1 VKYKKGGYIL
11 ELIVKDIVKKF
22 NGVNVLDGVSTTFK
36 WGNCYLL
43 IGQNG
48 AGKSTL
54 SKCIAGDLK
63 SDEGSMQIQG
73 SSVNVHEQVA
83 LQYQFFSSYQ
93 HLKIRE
99 VIALF
104 ATLTNNRI
112 DLGELYEILGLPTY
126 DHILMKNASG
136 GQRKAVS
143 IYLSFLLN
151 KPIIIL
157 DEPFADL
164 DLTKKKQLMFY
175 LQQEISQRN
184 KLLIII
190 SHEVAGLEPLFDYIV
205 ILKEGKIIEN
215 VTQDELYHKYT
226 DARLPGIE
234 GLYYEATG
242 QILGGKA
249 G

>member
-1 VKYKKGGYIL
+1 M
-11 ELIVKDIVKKF
+11 ELIVNDIVKKY
-22 NGVNVLDGVSTTFK
+22 NGVNVLDGVSATFEM
-36 WGNCYLL
+36 GYCYLL
-43 IGQNG
+43 LGQNG

-54 SKCIAGDLK
+54 SKCIAGDVK
-63 SDEGSMQIQG
+63 PDSGSILFND
-73 SSVNVHEQVA
+73 SSKNVQEQVA

-99 VIALF
+99 VMALF
-104 ATLTNNRI
+104 TTLTNNKN

-126 DHILMKNASG
+126 DHILLKNASG

-143 IYLSFLLN
+143 IFLSFLLN

-175 LQQEISQRN
+175 LQQEIRQRN
-184 KLLIII
+184 KMIIII
-190 SHEVAGLEPLFDYIV
+190 SHEVAGLELLFDYVV
-205 ILKEGKIIEN
+205 ILKDGKLIEN
-215 VTQDELYHKYT
+215 STQDELYRKYT
-226 DARLPGIE
+226 DAKLPGIE
-234 GLYYEATG
+234 GLYYEVTG

>member
-1 VKYKKGGYIL
+1 L
-11 ELIVKDIVKKF
+11 ELIVKDIVKKY

-36 WGNCYLL
+36 MGYCYLL
-43 IGQNG
+43 LGQNG

-54 SKCIAGDLK
+54 SKCIAGDVK
-63 SDEGSMQIQG
+63 PDAGTIVFNEASQHVQ
-73 SSVNVHEQVA
+73 EQVA

-104 ATLTNNRI
+104 TTLTNNKA

-126 DHILMKNASG
+126 DHILLKNASG

-143 IYLSFLLN
+143 ICLSFLLN
-151 KPIIIL
+151 KLIIIL

-175 LQQEISQRN
+175 LQHEIRQRN
-184 KLLIII
+184 KMIIII
-190 SHEVAGLEPLFDYIV
+190 SHEVAGLELLFDYVV
-205 ILKEGKIIEN
+205 ILKDGKLIEN
-215 VTQDELYHKYT
+215 STQDELYQKYT
-226 DARLPGIE
+226 EAKLPGIE

>member
-1 VKYKKGGYIL
+1 
-11 ELIVKDIVKKF
+11 VKDIVKKY

-36 WGNCYLL
+36 MGYCYLL
-43 IGQNG
+43 LGQNG

-54 SKCIAGDLK
+54 SKCIAGDVK
-63 SDEGSMQIQG
+63 PDAGTIVFNEASQHVQ
-73 SSVNVHEQVA
+73 EQVA

-104 ATLTNNRI
+104 TTLTNNKA

-126 DHILMKNASG
+126 DHILLKNASG

-143 IYLSFLLN
+143 ICLSFLLN
-151 KPIIIL
+151 KLIIIL

-175 LQQEISQRN
+175 LQHEIRQRN
-184 KLLIII
+184 KMIIII
-190 SHEVAGLEPLFDYIV
+190 SHEVAGLELLFDYVV
-205 ILKEGKIIEN
+205 ILKDGKLIEN
-215 VTQDELYHKYT
+215 STQDELYQKYT
-226 DARLPGIE
+226 EAKLPGIE

>member
-1 VKYKKGGYIL
+1 M
-11 ELIVKDIVKKF
+11 ELIVKDIVKKY

-36 WGNCYLL
+36 MGYCYLL
-43 IGQNG
+43 LGQNG

-54 SKCIAGDLK
+54 SKCIAGDEK
-63 SDEGSMQIQG
+63 TDGGSILFND
-73 SSVNVHEQVA
+73 SSLHVHEQVA
-83 LQYQFFSSYQ
+83 LQYQFFASYQ

-104 ATLTNNRI
+104 TTLTNDKA

-126 DHILMKNASG
+126 DHILLKNASG

-143 IYLSFLLN
+143 IFLSFLLN

-175 LQQEISQRN
+175 LQDEIRQRN
-184 KLLIII
+184 KMIIII
-190 SHEVAGLEPLFDYIV
+190 SHEVAGLEPLFDYV
-205 ILKEGKIIEN
+205 MILKDGKLIEN
-215 VTQDELYHKYT
+215 STQDELYQKYT
-226 DARLPGIE
+226 EAKLPGIE

>member
-1 VKYKKGGYIL
+1 L
-11 ELIVKDIVKKF
+11 ELIVKDIVKKY
-22 NGVNVLDGVSTTFK
+22 NGVNVLDGVSATFEM
-36 WGNCYLL
+36 GYCYLL
-43 IGQNG
+43 LGQNG

-54 SKCIAGDLK
+54 SKCIAGDVK
-63 SDEGSMQIQG
+63 PDAGTIVFNEASQHVQE
-73 SSVNVHEQVA
+73 EVA

-104 ATLTNNRI
+104 TILTNNKN

-126 DHILMKNASG
+126 DHILLKNASG

-143 IYLSFLLN
+143 IFLSFLLN

-164 DLTKKKQLMFY
+164 DLTKKKQLMYY
-175 LQQEISQRN
+175 LQGEIRQRN
-184 KLLIII
+184 KMIIII
-190 SHEVAGLEPLFDYIV
+190 SHEVAGLESLFDYIV
-205 ILKEGKIIEN
+205 ILKDGKLIEN
-215 VTQDELYHKYT
+215 SRQDELYRKY
-226 DARLPGIE
+226 AKAKLPGIE
-234 GLYYEATG
+234 GLYYEVTG

>member
-1 VKYKKGGYIL
+1 M
-11 ELIVKDIVKKF
+11 ELIVKDIVKKY
-22 NGVNVLDGVSTTFK
+22 NGVNVLDGVSATFK
-36 WGNCYLL
+36 MGYCYLL
-43 IGQNG
+43 LGQNG

-54 SKCIAGDLK
+54 SKCIAGDEK
-63 SDEGSMQIQG
+63 TDGGSILFND
-73 SSVNVHEQVA
+73 SSLHVHEQVA

-104 ATLTNNRI
+104 TTLTNNKA

-126 DHILMKNASG
+126 DHILLKNASG

-143 IYLSFLLN
+143 IFLSFLLN

-175 LQQEISQRN
+175 LQDEIRHRN
-184 KLLIII
+184 KMIIII
-190 SHEVAGLEPLFDYIV
+190 SHEVAGLEPLFDYVV
-205 ILKEGKIIEN
+205 IFKDGKLIEN
-215 VTQDELYHKYT
+215 STQDELYRKYT
-226 DARLPGIE
+226 EAKLPGIE
-234 GLYYEATG
+234 GLYYEVTG
-242 QILGGKA
+242 QILGGRA

>member
-1 VKYKKGGYIL
+1 M
-11 ELIVKDIVKKF
+11 ELIVKDLVKNY
-22 NGVNVLDGVSTTFK
+22 NGVNVLDGVSATFK
-36 WGNCYLL
+36 MGYCYLL
-43 IGQNG
+43 LGQNG

-54 SKCIAGDLK
+54 SKCIAGDEK
-63 SDEGSMQIQG
+63 ADGGSILFND
-73 SSVNVHEQVA
+73 SSLQVHEQVA

-99 VIALF
+99 VMALF
-104 ATLTNNRI
+104 TTLTNNQV

-126 DHILMKNASG
+126 DHILLKNASG

-143 IYLSFLLN
+143 IFLSFLLN

-175 LQQEISQRN
+175 LQHEIRQRN
-184 KLLIII
+184 KMIIII
-190 SHEVAGLEPLFDYIV
+190 SHEVAGLESLFDYVV
-205 ILKEGKIIEN
+205 ILKDGKLIEN
-215 VTQDELYHKYT
+215 STQDELHRKYT
-226 DARLPGIE
+226 KAKLPGIE
-234 GLYYEATG
+234 GLYYEVTG

>member
-1 VKYKKGGYIL
+1 MKDLVKNY
-11 ELIVKDIVKKF
+11 
-22 NGVNVLDGVSTTFK
+22 NGVNVLDGVSATFK
-36 WGNCYLL
+36 MGYCYLL
-43 IGQNG
+43 LGQNG

-54 SKCIAGDLK
+54 SKCIAGDEK
-63 SDEGSMQIQG
+63 ADGGSILFND
-73 SSVNVHEQVA
+73 SSLQVHEQVA

-99 VIALF
+99 VMAF
-104 ATLTNNRI
+104 FTTLTNNQV

-126 DHILMKNASG
+126 DHILLKNASG

-143 IYLSFLLN
+143 IFLSFLLN

-164 DLTKKKQLMFY
+164 DLAKKKQLMFY
-175 LQQEISQRN
+175 LQHEIRQRN
-184 KLLIII
+184 KMIIII
-190 SHEVAGLEPLFDYIV
+190 SHEVAGLESLFDYVV
-205 ILKEGKIIEN
+205 ILKDGKLIEN
-215 VTQDELYHKYT
+215 STQDELYRKYVE
-226 DARLPGIE
+226 AKLPGIE
-234 GLYYEATG
+234 GLYYEVTG

>member
-1 VKYKKGGYIL
+1 M
-11 ELIVKDIVKKF
+11 ELIVKDIVKKY
-22 NGVNVLDGVSTTFK
+22 NGVNVLDGVSATFK
-36 WGNCYLL
+36 VGYCYLL
-43 IGQNG
+43 LGQNG

-54 SKCIAGDLK
+54 SKCIAGDVK
-63 SDEGSMQIQG
+63 PDGGSILFND
-73 SSVNVHEQVA
+73 SSQYVHEQVA
-83 LQYQFFSSYQ
+83 LQYQLFSSYQ

-99 VIALF
+99 VMALF
-104 ATLTNNRI
+104 STLTNNKN

-126 DHILMKNASG
+126 DHILLKNASG

-143 IYLSFLLN
+143 IFLSFLLN

-175 LQQEISQRN
+175 LQGEIRQRN
-184 KLLIII
+184 KIIIII
-190 SHEVAGLEPLFDYIV
+190 SHEVVGLESLFDFVV
-205 ILKEGKIIEN
+205 ILKDGKLIEN
-215 VTQDELYHKYT
+215 STQDELYRKY
-226 DARLPGIE
+226 AEAKLPGIE
-234 GLYYEATG
+234 GLYYEVTG

>member
-1 VKYKKGGYIL
+1 M
-11 ELIVKDIVKKF
+11 ELIVKDIVKKY

-36 WGNCYLL
+36 MGYCYLL
-43 IGQNG
+43 LGQNG

-54 SKCIAGDLK
+54 SKCIAGDVK
-63 SDEGSMQIQG
+63 PDAGTIVFNEASQHVQ
-73 SSVNVHEQVA
+73 EQVA

-104 ATLTNNRI
+104 TTLTNNKA

-126 DHILMKNASG
+126 DHILLKNASG

-143 IYLSFLLN
+143 ICLSFLLN
-151 KPIIIL
+151 KLIIIL

-175 LQQEISQRN
+175 LQHEIRQRN
-184 KLLIII
+184 KMIIII
-190 SHEVAGLEPLFDYIV
+190 SHEVAGLELLFDYVV
-205 ILKEGKIIEN
+205 ILKDGKLIEN
-215 VTQDELYHKYT
+215 STQDELYQKYT
-226 DARLPGIE
+226 EAKLPGIE

>member
-1 VKYKKGGYIL
+1 
-11 ELIVKDIVKKF
+11 VKDIVKKY
-22 NGVNVLDGVSTTFK
+22 NNENVLDGVSATFK
-36 WGNCYLL
+36 MGYCYLL
-43 IGQNG
+43 LGQNG

-54 SKCIAGDLK
+54 SKCIAGDEKTDRGSILL
-63 SDEGSMQIQG
+63 SD
-73 SSVNVHEQVA
+73 SSLQVYNQVA
-83 LQYQFFSSYQ
+83 LQYQFFTSYQ

-104 ATLTNNRI
+104 ATLANTKV
-112 DLGELYEILGLPTY
+112 DLEELYEILGLPTY
-126 DHILMKNASG
+126 DHVLMKNASG

-175 LQQEISQRN
+175 LQHEIRQRN
-184 KLLIII
+184 KMIIII
-190 SHEVAGLEPLFDYIV
+190 SHEVAGLEALFDYVV

-215 VTQDELYHKYT
+215 ATQDELYHKYT

-234 GLYYEATG
+234 GLYYEVTG
-242 QILGGKA
+242 QILGGRA

>member
-1 VKYKKGGYIL
+1 MKDLVKNY
-11 ELIVKDIVKKF
+11 
-22 NGVNVLDGVSTTFK
+22 NGVNVLDGVSATFK
-36 WGNCYLL
+36 MGYCYLL
-43 IGQNG
+43 LGQNG

-54 SKCIAGDLK
+54 SKCIAGDEK
-63 SDEGSMQIQG
+63 ADGGSILFND
-73 SSVNVHEQVA
+73 SSLQVHEQVA
-83 LQYQFFSSYQ
+83 LQYQFFTSYQ

-99 VIALF
+99 VMALF
-104 ATLTNNRI
+104 TTLTNNQV

-126 DHILMKNASG
+126 DHILLKNASG

-143 IYLSFLLN
+143 IFLSFLLN

-175 LQQEISQRN
+175 LQHEIRQRN
-184 KLLIII
+184 KMIIII
-190 SHEVAGLEPLFDYIV
+190 SHEVAGLESLFDYVV
-205 ILKEGKIIEN
+205 ILKDGKLIEN
-215 VTQDELYHKYT
+215 STQDELYGKYT
-226 DARLPGIE
+226 EAKLPGIE
-234 GLYYEATG
+234 GLYYEVTG